1 MTRLGLSCILFL
13 LVVAPAD
20 AGGVD
25 CRSLAEQAGASH
37 GVPKGLMTA
46 IAQMESGRSDHRGT
60 LAPWPWTLNQG
71 GRGSFHETRQAA
83 LGQLHRLLAEGV
95 TNVDIG
101 CMQINYRWHHDGF
114 PSVEAMMDPEQNTR
128 YAARFLRALHDD
140 LGSWEKA
147 TAAYHS
153 MDAKR
158 GQTYLARVTELRHR
172 GGADDPA
179 MPDAVVE
186 DYVAVAQR
194 VVGLLALPPQPI
206 VAIAGAALKQPPE
219 PNAPRPAP
227 KSGLP
232 PLLLPVIDPALIQ
245 ADTAPARLR
254 EHWTDVAQFRVDLA
268 RNPPATER
276 TKRP

>member
-1 MTRLGLSCILFL
+1 MTRLCLSCILFVL
-13 LVVAPAD
+13 ATMPAC
-20 AGGVD
+20 AEGVD
-25 CRSLAEQAGASH
+25 CRSMAEQAGASQ
-37 GVPKGLMTA
+37 GVPQGLMTA
-46 IAQMESGRSDHRGT
+46 IAQMESGRPDHRGT

-83 LGQLHRLLAEGV
+83 LSQLRLLLAQGV

-114 PSVEAMMDPEQNTR
+114 ASVEAMMDPEQNTR

-153 MDAKR
+153 MDARR
-158 GQTYLARVTELRHR
+158 GQSYLARVTALRRR
-172 GGADDPA
+172 GAGEGAA
-179 MPDAVVE
+179 APDAVAE

-206 VAIAGAALKQPPE
+206 VAIAGVGDSHAPE
-219 PNAPRPAP
+219 RPSARPGLRPLPLPVPDPAP
-227 KSGLP
+227 M
-232 PLLLPVIDPALIQ
+232 Q
-245 ADTAPARLR
+245 AETAPERLR
-254 EHWTDVAQFRVDLA
+254 DHWSDVAQFRVELA
-268 RNPPATER
+268 RNQPATER
-276 TKRP
+276 ITRP